1 MKFQKPKNMVIA
13 MKQDDKKEYLI
24 PRLPIEAVEK
34 LKRGTTIKSKK
45 KYNRKKDKKVEE
57 GKE

>member
-1 MKFQKPKNMVIA
+1 MKH
-13 MKQDDKKEYLI
+13 DDKKGYLI
-24 PRLPIEAVEK
+24 PRLLPEAVEK
-34 LKRGTTIKSKK
+34 LKRGAPIKSKK

>member
-1 MKFQKPKNMVIA
+1 MNVKDEPK
-13 MKQDDKKEYLI
+13 KGFLI

-45 KYNRKKDKKVEE
+45 KYNRKKDKKVDAGVDE
-57 GKE
+57 